1 MPSRPSPNAQAVE
14 FPGKMSDGNQ
24 VGGDRFCGLAN
35 HGGRS
40 LAPKKEAVSGKASR
54 DQQRREKQD
63 RAVWHG
69 GGDHP
74 DIAWG
79 FGEAAW
85 TCNLCRRY
93 SELALSVDGVL
104 CLLSQP

>member
-69 GGDHP
+69 GGGITRILH
-74 DIAWG
+74 
-79 FGEAAW
+79 
-85 TCNLCRRY
+85 
-93 SELALSVDGVL
+93 GVL
-104 CLLSQP
+104 GKLLGHVTYAVVIASWLFQWMVFCAY